1 MLQSE
6 LDGKRVV
13 VALGG
18 NALGDAPGDQLKL
31 LEGASK
37 NLARMVKEGI
47 NVVVTHGNGPQVGII
62 DEAFE
67 VASKDKDA
75 QVPPMPLSDC
85 NAMSQGYI
93 GAQLSCALRNEFR
106 RQDIMREV
114 ANVPTHVV
122 VDADDPAFKDYEK
135 PIGAFM
141 TETEAHAFAKATGYQ
156 VREDSGRGWR
166 RVVPS
171 PVPQDIVELETV
183 RDLMEDG
190 CVVIA
195 AGGGGIPVT
204 VRDGV
209 HTAVDAI
216 VDKDLTS
223 AILAWRVRADILVI
237 LTAVEKV
244 YLDFGKPT
252 QKALDAMTVSEAR
265 AYMEQGQFAP
275 GSMLPKVQA
284 CVKFVEAHPG
294 GRAVITSLD
303 HAAAGLR
310 GETGTLIVAD
320 EKQRLLLR
328 LPYLGVV
335 GQHGREALADGD
347 VVVGVQVR
355 QRYAHRPF
363 RGVEAVAV
371 HEHDAGVLG
380 ESHHDVQRVV
390 VFLQPREE
398 VGTVQARGPDTQVDH
413 RVVAGALGVGL
424 KRPAEALPQ
433 KAQTVLHELLHLRA
447 VCVVIV
453 QQAVQREQRHHHL
466 LGRAESRRAV

>member
-1 MLQSE
+1 
-6 LDGKRVV
+6 
-13 VALGG
+13 
-18 NALGDAPGDQLKL
+18 
-31 LEGASK
+31 
-37 NLARMVKEGI
+37 
-47 NVVVTHGNGPQVGII
+47 
-62 DEAFE
+62 
-67 VASKDKDA
+67 
-75 QVPPMPLSDC
+75 
-85 NAMSQGYI
+85 
-93 GAQLSCALRNEFR
+93 
-106 RQDIMREV
+106 MREV

-141 TETEAHAFAKATGYQ
+141 TETEARAFAKATGYQ

-171 PVPQDIVELETV
+171 PVPQDIVELETI
-183 RDLMEDG
+183 RDLLEDG

-204 VRDGV
+204 VSDGMR
-209 HTAVDAI
+209 TAVDAI

-320 EKQRLLLR
+320 EK
-328 LPYLGVV
+328 
-335 GQHGREALADGD
+335 
-347 VVVGVQVR
+347 
-355 QRYAHRPF
+355 
-363 RGVEAVAV
+363 
-371 HEHDAGVLG
+371 
-380 ESHHDVQRVV
+380 
-390 VFLQPREE
+390 
-398 VGTVQARGPDTQVDH
+398 
-413 RVVAGALGVGL
+413 
-424 KRPAEALPQ
+424 
-433 KAQTVLHELLHLRA
+433 
-447 VCVVIV
+447 
-453 QQAVQREQRHHHL
+453 
-466 LGRAESRRAV
+466 

>member
-18 NALGDAPGDQLKL
+18 NALGETPGEQLKL
-31 LEGASK
+31 LENTSK
-37 NLARMVKEGI
+37 NLAHMVKEGI

-93 GAQLSCALRNEFR
+93 GAQLLLHAAQRVSPAGHHARGGQRADPCGGR
-106 RQDIMREV
+106 RRR
-114 ANVPTHVV
+114 
-122 VDADDPAFKDYEK
+122 PAFKDYEK

-141 TETEAHAFAKATGYQ
+141 TETEARAFAKATGYQ

-252 QKALDAMTVSEAR
+252 QKALDAMAVSEAR

-320 EKQRLLLR
+320 EK
-328 LPYLGVV
+328 
-335 GQHGREALADGD
+335 
-347 VVVGVQVR
+347 
-355 QRYAHRPF
+355 
-363 RGVEAVAV
+363 
-371 HEHDAGVLG
+371 
-380 ESHHDVQRVV
+380 
-390 VFLQPREE
+390 
-398 VGTVQARGPDTQVDH
+398 
-413 RVVAGALGVGL
+413 
-424 KRPAEALPQ
+424 
-433 KAQTVLHELLHLRA
+433 
-447 VCVVIV
+447 
-453 QQAVQREQRHHHL
+453 
-466 LGRAESRRAV
+466 

>member
-18 NALGDAPGDQLKL
+18 NALGETPGEQLKL
-31 LEGASK
+31 LENTSK
-37 NLARMVKEGI
+37 NLAHMVKEGI

-141 TETEAHAFAKATGYQ
+141 TE
-156 VREDSGRGWR
+156 
-166 RVVPS
+166 
-171 PVPQDIVELETV
+171 
-183 RDLMEDG
+183 
-190 CVVIA
+190 
-195 AGGGGIPVT
+195 
-204 VRDGV
+204 
-209 HTAVDAI
+209 
-216 VDKDLTS
+216 
-223 AILAWRVRADILVI
+223 
-237 LTAVEKV
+237 
-244 YLDFGKPT
+244 
-252 QKALDAMTVSEAR
+252 SEAR

-320 EKQRLLLR
+320 EK
-328 LPYLGVV
+328 
-335 GQHGREALADGD
+335 
-347 VVVGVQVR
+347 
-355 QRYAHRPF
+355 
-363 RGVEAVAV
+363 
-371 HEHDAGVLG
+371 
-380 ESHHDVQRVV
+380 
-390 VFLQPREE
+390 
-398 VGTVQARGPDTQVDH
+398 
-413 RVVAGALGVGL
+413 
-424 KRPAEALPQ
+424 
-433 KAQTVLHELLHLRA
+433 
-447 VCVVIV
+447 
-453 QQAVQREQRHHHL
+453 
-466 LGRAESRRAV
+466 

>member
-18 NALGDAPGDQLKL
+18 NALGETPGEQLKL
-31 LEGASK
+31 LENTSK
-37 NLARMVKEGI
+37 NLAHMVKEGI

-93 GAQLSCALRNEFR
+93 GAQLSCTLRNEFR

-141 TETEAHAFAKATGYQ
+141 TE
-156 VREDSGRGWR
+156 
-166 RVVPS
+166 
-171 PVPQDIVELETV
+171 
-183 RDLMEDG
+183 
-190 CVVIA
+190 
-195 AGGGGIPVT
+195 
-204 VRDGV
+204 
-209 HTAVDAI
+209 
-216 VDKDLTS
+216 
-223 AILAWRVRADILVI
+223 
-237 LTAVEKV
+237 
-244 YLDFGKPT
+244 
-252 QKALDAMTVSEAR
+252 SEAR

-320 EKQRLLLR
+320 EK
-328 LPYLGVV
+328 
-335 GQHGREALADGD
+335 
-347 VVVGVQVR
+347 
-355 QRYAHRPF
+355 
-363 RGVEAVAV
+363 
-371 HEHDAGVLG
+371 
-380 ESHHDVQRVV
+380 
-390 VFLQPREE
+390 
-398 VGTVQARGPDTQVDH
+398 
-413 RVVAGALGVGL
+413 
-424 KRPAEALPQ
+424 
-433 KAQTVLHELLHLRA
+433 
-447 VCVVIV
+447 
-453 QQAVQREQRHHHL
+453 
-466 LGRAESRRAV
+466 